1 MPQSPDLSNDAS
13 QKAARIFL
21 VDDHAMM
28 RTGLRN
34 YIHLN
39 SPWKICGEASSAGE
53 AMAMLPEAEPDV
65 VILDLTLPDMNGI
78 ELLRRMKKLRP
89 ETEAVVYTA
98 LDVEA
103 MINQAFEAGAR
114 SYLNKSDD
122 IQQLIQAIEAA
133 LTHKPFFTQ
142 RVSEVLFRRFH
153 ATSSSS
159 ENAASGSDLTPR
171 ENEAIRI
178 IAKGASNREL
188 AETLG
193 VGLRTAEGYRASIM
207 RKLQLKTIGE
217 LIRYAIRNGIVE
229 G

>member
-1 MPQSPDLSNDAS
+1 MSSAPLPSNNGL
-13 QKAARIFL
+13 QKTARVFL
-21 VDDHAMM
+21 VDDHSMM

-34 YIHLN
+34 FIQLN
-39 SPWKICGEASSAGE
+39 SPWEICGEASSGGE
-53 AMAMLPEAEPDV
+53 ALALLSESLPDV

-78 ELLRRMKKLRP
+78 ELLRRVKKLRP
-89 ETEAVVYTA
+89 DTEAVVYTA

-114 SYLNKSDD
+114 SYLNKSED
-122 IQQLIQAIEAA
+122 IHQLLQAIEAA
-133 LTHKPFFTQ
+133 LAHKPFFTQ
-142 RVSEVLFRRFH
+142 RVSEILFRRFH
-153 ATSSSS
+153 ATTTS
-159 ENAASGSDLTPR
+159 EENVASGSALTPR
-171 ENEAIRI
+171 ESDAIRI

-188 AETLG
+188 AATLG

-217 LIRYAIRNGIVE
+217 LIRYAIRNGIIE